1 MSFSAAADT
10 EHSNPWSRDAI
21 LGEMTL
27 KPLDVIELRV
37 AVDAWE
43 AGTVATV
50 LETRPDDVLAEVSD
64 DDGRTLDIITVPLDA
79 VRRVET
85 PEQKRLSV

>member
-1 MSFSAAADT
+1 M
-10 EHSNPWSRDAI
+10 
-21 LGEMTL
+21 L

-50 LETRPDDVLAEVSD
+50 LETRPDSVLAEVSD
-64 DDGRTLDIITVPLDA
+64 DDGRTLAIITVPSDA
-79 VRRVET
+79 VRSIET

>member
-1 MSFSAAADT
+1 MS
-10 EHSNPWSRDAI
+10 
-21 LGEMTL
+21 L

-43 AGTVATV
+43 AGTIATV
-50 LETRPDDVLAEVSD
+50 LETRPDSVLAEVAD
-64 DDGRTLDIITVPLDA
+64 EDGRTRDVITVPLDA
-79 VRRVET
+79 ARKLEA